1 MTQQITVKEVVT
13 ACKAALKNFTLGG
26 FNHDACYYAYDD
38 GSRCAIGTV
47 LTDESLA
54 KIHED
59 DRNASDVGDLENAGI
74 IVCDDYA
81 SISHIQTLHD
91 EWAQVYN
98 LDSLHESSV
107 RQARLTKFKQFLEGA
122 EVNGRTIPTYLL

>member
-38 GSRCAIGTV
+38 GSRCAVGTV

-54 KIHED
+54 KIRED

-81 SISHIQTLHD
+81 SISRIQTLHD

-98 LDSLHESSV
+98 LGGLGESSV
-107 RQARLTKFKQFLEGA
+107 RNYRLQRFVQYI
-122 EVNGRTIPTYLL
+122 NGIQVDDSTIPAELL